1 MTEILSTLK
10 DAKDLFL
17 PAIPRIPQGRYVHFV
32 MVRET
37 ESFPL
42 FQTDGSLNTI
52 NVRAGLKDASVVS
65 RLLLFKRK
73 QSTPERLTGR
83 ELLRLCG
90 IITDEEKADNRCVY
104 NAPKGGACKK
114 CPDCTI
120 YGYAIGAESGGAE
133 KSKVY
138 IDSAYSIS
146 SYDVSH
152 RTFAFNSPYESGVM
166 TSETG
171 KTKPNFGSQDHIIP
185 QVFFPA
191 VVTLRD
197 PIYEGFLYVLGN
209 ILRADRYGAQD
220 SRTGKMYNHLLAIV
234 FTNGEIFSNLRFTQA
249 IYDVLKENGQWS
261 EPLNR
266 DHVLAAGLKA
276 YNALMAS
283 EPVSKKKEWTGED
296 LQAMLTEVTAL
307 YQDEEKTC
315 KLLTQL
321 NKLTV
326 EYAGKAPAVEETEEE
341 S

>member
-10 DAKDLFL
+10 GAKDLFL
-17 PAIPRIPQGRYVHFV
+17 PAIPRFPQGRYVHFV
-32 MVRET
+32 MIRET

-83 ELLRLCG
+83 ELLRSCG
-90 IITDEEKADNRCVY
+90 IITDEEKANNRCIY

-114 CPDCTI
+114 CPDCI
-120 YGYAIGAESGGAE
+120 HYGYAIGEGGAE

-138 IDSAYSIS
+138 VDSAYSIS
-146 SYDVSH
+146 PYDVSH
-152 RTFAFNSPYESGVM
+152 HTFSFNAPWESGTM
-166 TSETG
+166 TNEEG
-171 KTKPNFGSQDHIIP
+171 ATKVSFGSQDHVIP

-220 SRTGKMYNHLLAIV
+220 SRTGKMHNHLLAIV
-234 FTNGEIFSNLRFTQA
+234 FSNGEIFSNLRFTQA
-249 IYDVLKENGQWS
+249 IYDALKENGQWS
-261 EPLNR
+261 DPLNR
-266 DHVLAAGLKA
+266 DHVLTAGLKS

-283 EPVSKKKEWTGED
+283 EPVAKQKEWTGEE
-296 LQAMLTEVTAL
+296 LQAMLAEVTAL
-307 YQDEEKTC
+307 YQDEKKTC
-315 KLLTQL
+315 ELLTRL

-326 EYAGKAPAVEETEEE
+326 EYAGKAPVIEESEEE

>member
-1 MTEILSTLK
+1 MTEILPSLK

-52 NVRAGLKDASVVS
+52 NVRAGLKDDSVVS

-83 ELLRLCG
+83 ELLRACK
-90 IITDEEKADNRCVY
+90 IITDEEKKDNRCVY

-114 CPDCTI
+114 CPDCI
-120 YGYAIGAESGGAE
+120 HYGYAIGEGAE

-138 IDSAYSIS
+138 VDSAYSIS
-146 SYDVSH
+146 PYDVSH
-152 RTFAFNSPYESGVM
+152 HTFSFNAPWESGTM
-166 TSETG
+166 TNEEG
-171 KTKPNFGSQDHIIP
+171 ATKVSFGSQDHVIP
-185 QVFFPA
+185 QVFFPS

-220 SRTGKMYNHLLAIV
+220 SRTGKVHNHLLAIV
-234 FTNGEIFSNLRFTQA
+234 FANGEIFSNLRFTQA
-249 IYDVLKENGQWS
+249 IYDALKENGQWS

-276 YNALMAS
+276 YSDLMAS
-283 EPVSKKKEWTGED
+283 EPVAKQKEWTGEN
-296 LQAMLTEVTAL
+296 LQAMLAEVTVL
-307 YQDEEKTC
+307 YQDEKKTC
-315 KLLTQL
+315 ELLTQL

-326 EYAGKAPAVEETEEE
+326 EYAGKAPVAEENEEE

>member
-1 MTEILSTLK
+1 MNEILSTLK

-83 ELLRLCG
+83 ELLRACK
-90 IITDEEKADNRCVY
+90 IIADEGENKCVY

-114 CPDCTI
+114 CPDCI
-120 YGYAIGAESGGAE
+120 HYGYAIGDGAE

-138 IDSAYSIS
+138 VDSAYSIS
-146 SYDVSH
+146 PYDVSH
-152 RTFAFNSPYESGVM
+152 HTFSFNAPWESGTM
-166 TSETG
+166 TNEEG
-171 KTKPNFGSQDHIIP
+171 ATKVSFGSQDHVIP
-185 QVFFPA
+185 QVFFPS

-276 YNALMAS
+276 YNELMAS
-283 EPVSKKKEWTGED
+283 EPVAKQKEWTGQA
-296 LQAMLTEVTAL
+296 LQVMLAEVTAL
-307 YQDEEKTC
+307 YQDEKRTC
-315 KLLTQL
+315 ELLTQL

-326 EYAGKAPAVEETEEE
+326 EYAGKAPIAEETEEE
-341 S
+341 A

>member
-1 MTEILSTLK
+1 MNEILSTLK

-83 ELLRLCG
+83 ELLRACN
-90 IITDEEKADNRCVY
+90 IIADEGENKCVY

-114 CPDCTI
+114 CPDCI
-120 YGYAIGAESGGAE
+120 HYGYAIGDGAE

-138 IDSAYSIS
+138 VDSAYSIS

-152 RTFAFNSPYESGVM
+152 HTFSFNAPWESGTM
-166 TSETG
+166 TNEEG
-171 KTKPNFGSQDHIIP
+171 ATKVSFGSQDHVIP
-185 QVFFPA
+185 QVFFPS

-276 YNALMAS
+276 YNELMAS
-283 EPVSKKKEWTGED
+283 EPVAKQKEWTGQA
-296 LQAMLTEVTAL
+296 LQVMLAEVTAL
-307 YQDEEKTC
+307 YQDEKRTC
-315 KLLTQL
+315 ELLTQL

-326 EYAGKAPAVEETEEE
+326 EYAGKAPIAEETEEE
-341 S
+341 A